1 METGIAFVLMFLA
14 ILTPDGKLHA
24 DMRPLPA
31 CPDQQAI
38 IGKLEADKQAGT
50 IKDYYINCTVPIRPV
65 EQRDAKE

>member
-24 DMRPLPA
+24 DLRPLPA

-38 IGKLEADKQAGT
+38 VGKLEADKQAGK
-50 IKDYYINCTVPIRPV
+50 IADYYINCTVPIRPV